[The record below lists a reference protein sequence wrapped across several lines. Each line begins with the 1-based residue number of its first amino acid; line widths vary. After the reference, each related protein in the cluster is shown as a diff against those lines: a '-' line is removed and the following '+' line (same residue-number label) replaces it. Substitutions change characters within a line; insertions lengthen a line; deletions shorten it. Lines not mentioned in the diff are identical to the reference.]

1 MPNFNVRQFKT
12 INGERQFTA
21 HKFEKRNK
29 ILFCLDPRNIDCQ
42 DYLWEGYRQNGLY
55 TIYPQKGGRLEVYC
69 DQQTDGGGWT
79 VRQQTLHK
87 QLCLIIF

>member
-1 MPNFNVRQFKT
+1 MRIIVFPVP
-12 INGERQFTA
+12 
-21 HKFEKRNK
+21 H
-29 ILFCLDPRNIDCQ
+29 DCQ

-87 QLCLIIF
+87 QLYNILEHKLAID